1 MFKTE
6 SYGLP
11 KNWSGNIFELFI
23 GSRGVADFRV
33 NFWDF
38 VPFTFVQSYRPIRE
52 QEWILARSVA
62 KFWANK
68 FFDEILNFSNSL
80 NSTEILVFISAW
92 ISNFGKFSQQV
103 MAPRVIKIPISVMTS
118 LFNHMIIFCS
128 SHVTALWSGTFVKPI
143 CTFRISRIQ
152 LNDPIAPRDLYHMT
166 QIVVKLRSH
175 DWNDHL
181 DSSECGQ
188 ERTTEGCIS

>member
-11 KNWSGNIFELFI
+11 KNWSGNIFDLFI

-33 NFWDF
+33 NFRDF
-38 VPFTFVQSYRPIRE
+38 VPFTCVQFYRPIRVHDG
-52 QEWILARSVA
+52 ILAWSVVKLGWINFSM
-62 KFWANK
+62 KFW
-68 FFDEILNFSNSL
+68 NSL
-80 NSTEILVFISAW
+80 NSTKILVFISAW
-92 ISNFGKFSQQV
+92 VSKFGKFSQQV
-103 MAPRVIKIPISVMTS
+103 MATRVIKIPISFMTS
-118 LFNHMIIFCS
+118 SFNHMIIFCS
-128 SHVTALWSGTFVKPI
+128 SHVTAFWSGTFVKPI

-152 LNDPIAPRDLYHMT
+152 LNDPIAPRDQYHVT

-188 ERTTEGCIS
+188 GRTTEGCIS

>member
-6 SYGLP
+6 SYGLA

-80 NSTEILVFISAW
+80 NSTEILVFISAE
-92 ISNFGKFSQQV
+92 IFKFEKFRS
-103 MAPRVIKIPISVMTS
+103 RWWVIKIPISVMTS

-188 ERTTEGCIS
+188 GRTTEGCIS